1 MKHKEV
7 EITYLINSLR
17 VFLTRIHFLK
27 GTSCI
32 LSLEMHTIMFTKP
45 TLFIPTMIGQLAV
58 MSAFLG
64 PDQAATEALL
74 ATDPD
79 VSPWVQKYQRSRET
93 VSQTDYEVS
102 LIISNRRYRLVQPAW
117 FEVK

>member
-1 MKHKEV
+1 MIKSLVFTEV
-7 EITYLINSLR
+7 C
-17 VFLTRIHFLK
+17 FLF
-27 GTSCI
+27 
-32 LSLEMHTIMFTKP
+32 
-45 TLFIPTMIGQLAV
+45 GQLAV

-93 VSQTDYEVS
+93 VSETDYEVS
-102 LIISNRRYRLVQPAW
+102 DIFLHAFPKGQYKGLDLDLLLI
-117 FEVK
+117 

>member
-1 MKHKEV
+1 M
-7 EITYLINSLR
+7 SL
-17 VFLTRIHFLK
+17 FL
-27 GTSCI
+27 SV
-32 LSLEMHTIMFTKP
+32 
-45 TLFIPTMIGQLAV
+45 QLAV

-93 VSQTDYEVS
+93 VSETDYEVS
-102 LIISNRRYRLVQPAW
+102 NIFLTCLTKRAI
-117 FEVK
+117 